1 MKKLKL
7 NKHNNECVCL
17 TEHNNNSKR
26 GISYKQQYQPYHQ
39 QQQLLTDRYSS
50 LRTTTQLTHGNY
62 SSTKSTDRY
71 TVDVLQG
78 MNDNNNDIGSYIN
91 NINLKLRLDI
101 NRNIPIYV
109 DKYNLTK
116 TVKKFTISN
125 YNNKYNIYYKKHQNL
140 PSIRSINRT
149 SKYNIWQSIF
159 IQSLRDKQRNEYQP
173 LFKHHHH
180 YKHKSDLPYIHL

>member
-7 NKHNNECVCL
+7 NKHNNECVCI

-26 GISYKQQYQPYHQ
+26 GISYKQYQPYH
-39 QQQLLTDRYSS
+39 QQLLTDRYNS
-50 LRTTTQLTHGNY
+50 LRTTQLTHGNY
-62 SSTKSTDRY
+62 SSSKSTDRY

-78 MNDNNNDIGSYIN
+78 MNNHNEICSYIN

-101 NRNIPIYV
+101 NKNVPIYV

-116 TVKKFTISN
+116 TVEKFTISN

-159 IQSLRDKQRNEYQP
+159 IQSLRDKQRNELQP
-173 LFKHHHH
+173 LLPKHNSHH

>member
-7 NKHNNECVCL
+7 NKHNNECVCI
-17 TEHNNNSKR
+17 TEHNNNNSKR
-26 GISYKQQYQPYHQ
+26 GISYKQHQPYH
-39 QQQLLTDRYSS
+39 QQLLTDRYSS
-50 LRTTTQLTHGNY
+50 LRTTQLTTYGNY
-62 SSTKSTDRY
+62 SSSKSTDRY

-78 MNDNNNDIGSYIN
+78 MNDNNNEIGSYIN

-116 TVKKFTISN
+116 TVAKFTISN

-159 IQSLRDKQRNEYQP
+159 IRSLRDKQRNEFQP
-173 LFKHHHH
+173 LLPKQHHH